1 MVYYCPPTLRYH
13 IRLCQKYVT
22 DIDTEM
28 RETQNRPLRNSICN
42 FRETTKDII
51 NFCSRLSLGK
61 KTDRYSKP
69 QTDSKFS

>member
-1 MVYYCPPTLRYH
+1 
-13 IRLCQKYVT
+13 
-22 DIDTEM
+22 M